1 MFYYRQAGLSAHI
14 HTQHIAFEEDRS
26 FEDLL
31 TKLIWRYSD
40 DLKGAG
46 NVVKGFFSTCNR
58 REVGGFDRKRG
69 L

>member
-1 MFYYRQAGLSAHI
+1 MAVGS
-14 HTQHIAFEEDRS
+14 HTYAKHIAFEEDRR

-46 NVVKGFFSTCNR
+46 KVVKGFFSACNR